1 MKILFL
7 GGSEF
12 SLESLKAL
20 CQAGHEIVGV
30 VCQEDKPNL
39 RGNKIEISPVKAFAQ
54 REGLRVFQFKKIKDG
69 GAGVLK
75 KLKPD
80 LLVVVSYGQILP
92 QEIIN
97 LAPLGIINVHASLLP
112 KYRGCSPIIS
122 AILNG
127 EKKTGVTIMRIVKE
141 VDAGDML
148 LQREVEILEDDN
160 AKTLSERLSKA
171 GAELLVE
178 AVKQIEAGTTVETP
192 QDPKLATFTKMIRK
206 EDGLLDFS
214 KPAFEVNNKI
224 RAFNPNPG
232 AFVLR
237 DGEKIKIHQ
246 AKIVPANEEISAGEI
261 VSCSPKSGLVIKCG
275 KDAIEVLK
283 LQAPGGKILDAKSF
297 LNGRKF

>member
-12 SLESLKAL
+12 SLESLRAL
-20 CQAGHEIVGV
+20 CLAGQEIVGV

-54 REGLRVFQFKKIKDG
+54 REGLKVFQFKKIKDG
-69 GAGVLK
+69 GAEVLK

-127 EKKTGVTIMRIVKE
+127 EKKTGITIMRIVKE

-178 AVKQIEAGTTVETP
+178 AVKQIEAGITVETP

-214 KPAFEVNNKI
+214 RPAFEVNNKI

-275 KDAIEVLK
+275 KDAIEILK

>member
-20 CQAGHEIVGV
+20 CQAGHEVVGV

-54 REGLRVFQFKKIKDG
+54 REGLKVFQFKKIKDG
-69 GAGVLK
+69 GAEVLK

-178 AVKQIEAGTTVETP
+178 AVKQIEAGITVETP

-214 KPAFEVNNKI
+214 KPAFEANNKI

-261 VSCSPKSGLVIKCG
+261 ISSSPKSGLVIKCG
-275 KDAIEVLK
+275 KDAIEILK

>member
-54 REGLRVFQFKKIKDG
+54 REGLKVFQFKKIKDG
-69 GAGVLK
+69 GVEVLK
-75 KLKPD
+75 KLKPE

-160 AKTLSERLSKA
+160 AKTLSERLSKV
-171 GAELLVE
+171 GADLLVE
-178 AVKQIEAGTTVETP
+178 AVKQIEAGTTVETH

-214 KPAFEVNNKI
+214 RPAFEVNNKI

-246 AKIVPANEEISAGEI
+246 SKIVPVNEEISAGEI

-275 KDAIEVLK
+275 KDAIEILK

>member
-20 CQAGHEIVGV
+20 CQAGQEIVGV

-54 REGLRVFQFKKIKDG
+54 REGLKVFQFKKIKDG
-69 GAGVLK
+69 GAEVLK

-160 AKTLSERLSKA
+160 AKTLSERLSKV

-178 AVKQIEAGTTVETP
+178 AVKQIEAGTTVEIP

-261 VSCSPKSGLVIKCG
+261 ILSSPKSGLVIKCG
-275 KDAIEVLK
+275 KDAIEILK